1 MKLRIYLADLTHTS
15 GLLPATEAFP
25 LNVGL
30 IASYCKKNFNNDVD
44 IKLFK
49 FPKDLKE
56 AIDEKLPHVLGCS
69 NYTWNCNLS
78 YYFASYVK
86 SVDKNIVT
94 VFGGTNY
101 PFDQHN
107 QKLFLKKRPNVDIHT
122 FYEGERSFSKIIERL
137 LSNKDDVKKI
147 FNTAIPC
154 IWVQ

>member
-1 MKLRIYLADLTHTS
+1 MKLKIYLADLTHTS
-15 GLLPATEAFP
+15 GLLPANETFP

-30 IASYCKKNFNNDVD
+30 IASYCKKSFNNDVD

-69 NYTWNCNLS
+69 NYSWNYNLS

-101 PFDQHN
+101 PFDKHN
-107 QKLFLKKRPNVDIHT
+107 QKLFLKKR
-122 FYEGERSFSKIIERL
+122 SAL
-137 LSNKDDVKKI
+137 
-147 FNTAIPC
+147 
-154 IWVQ
+154 